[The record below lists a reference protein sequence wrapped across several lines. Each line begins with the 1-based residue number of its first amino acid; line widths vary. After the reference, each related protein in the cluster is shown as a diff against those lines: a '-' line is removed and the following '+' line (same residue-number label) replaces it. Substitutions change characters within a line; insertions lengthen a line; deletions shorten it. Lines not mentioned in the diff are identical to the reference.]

1 MSPILEIAADA
12 DAAADGVGT
21 GGVQIHVE
29 ITPLSTP
36 GSGGLPSPVDGLA
49 GTGADLPVLLIAAG
63 ILLLVVGTAIVVRR
77 VRSRTAS

>member
-1 MSPILEIAADA
+1 MSPILELAADA
-12 DAAADGVGT
+12 DAAADGANT
-21 GGVQIHVE
+21 GGVQIHVD

-36 GSGGLPSPVDGLA
+36 GPVPTPSPIDGLA

-77 VRSRTAS
+77 VRNRSSS